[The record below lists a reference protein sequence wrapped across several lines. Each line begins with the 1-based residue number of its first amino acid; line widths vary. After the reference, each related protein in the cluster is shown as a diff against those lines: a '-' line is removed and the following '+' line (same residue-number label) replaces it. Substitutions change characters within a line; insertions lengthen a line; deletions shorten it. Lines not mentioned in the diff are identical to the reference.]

1 MKHRKPRFWLYPDY
15 PRPKILRAYATL
27 DPKFRTGPEAAARLR
42 WPADC
47 RWWNYSDRPAPYKPG
62 TQR

>member
-1 MKHRKPRFWLYPDY
+1 MKKRRKPRYAYYAEPKVR
-15 PRPKILRAYATL
+15 RPYCVL
-27 DPKFRTGPEAAARLR
+27 DPMFKSGPLAAGRLS

-62 TQR
+62 TPR